1 MADQRQGFRPRLRRE
16 LPALVI
22 SMITLFV
29 VLAGTGVA
37 SGIVPPLAR
46 RALNADKAKVANTAK
61 VAQNALKLNGAS
73 AEQIAGLPGPGTDA
87 ATLNGLTAAQIA
99 AMTGPTGSLSASL
112 FTYRQD
118 SFELDK
124 EGAYSRVTAN
134 CQTGEKAIAGGW
146 DQVDG
151 AGYVLQDNPN
161 STGTGWQFVIW
172 GESGNNLAAVGNVWV
187 VCAKVS

>member
-1 MADQRQGFRPRLRRE
+1 MADQRQGFRVRLKRE

-22 SMITLFV
+22 SMVTLFV
-29 VLAGTGVA
+29 VLSGTGLAAQV
-37 SGIVPPLAR
+37 VPLAK
-46 RALNADKAKVANTAK
+46 RALNADKAKVATTAK
-61 VAQNALKLNGAS
+61 TAANALKLNGAT
-73 AEQIAGLPGPGTDA
+73 AEQIAALPGPGTDA

-99 AMTGPTGSLSASL
+99 AMPRPTGSLSASL

-118 SFELDK
+118 SFELDQ

-134 CQTGEKAIAGGW
+134 CLTGEKAIAGGW

-151 AGYVLQDNPN
+151 AGYVLQDSPN
-161 STGTGWQFVIW
+161 STGTGWRFVIW
-172 GESGNNLAAVGNVWV
+172 GESGNNLAAVGQVWV